1 MKVHLP
7 FVAGFACNDKFHLE
21 GLDLAATKI
30 NGKTFMYFGK
40 ERKRSKKLHT
50 DLGQRTAN

>member
-30 NGKTFMYFGK
+30 NGKTSMYFDK